1 MSLHTQSK
9 PKPLGFTPGKRT
21 VRRQS
26 STFRSKN
33 QAFGIDKGGDFI
45 DASENLG
52 TAVELTRWAR
62 TTRRWIAGRWSA
74 HRNSPTPL
82 GRVMVLFLPQLPRLS
97 THFFILIM
105 MATLVMAGQRWA
117 PNSAAQPFWFFVQH
131 NDYLLTGS
139 GTDAASSSIQGFL
152 YGTIIPHTLPSLVAN
167 RGSSGISSAEIV
179 NAGNV
184 ESDINNTPVTS
195 QDTDPLIIPVKTQPR
210 QEISTY
216 HVQQGDTV
224 LDIAGKFGIDSDT
237 LISANADLQSNPN
250 KLSIGQELTILP
262 VAGAVYKIG
271 SGDTL
276 ISIAQKFKVKVED
289 IVNFQPNNLKTGD
302 TLAIGQQIVV
312 PGGKL
317 PEVAKP
323 KTQPAVSRSGLG
335 SIVGT
340 PASATKGTG
349 GFIWPT
355 RGYITTYFSAAH
367 VGIDIAFPLGTP
379 IYAADSGYVTFAG
392 WSGGYGNLLKI
403 DHGNGV
409 ETWYAHMNG
418 FLVNVGQN
426 VERGTQVGSIGLTG
440 RTTGPHLH
448 FEIHVNGVEQN
459 PMGYLP

>member
-1 MSLHTQSK
+1 MMTIL
-9 PKPLGFTPGKRT
+9 
-21 VRRQS
+21 
-26 STFRSKN
+26 
-33 QAFGIDKGGDFI
+33 
-45 DASENLG
+45 
-52 TAVELTRWAR
+52 
-62 TTRRWIAGRWSA
+62 
-74 HRNSPTPL
+74 
-82 GRVMVLFLPQLPRLS
+82 VL
-97 THFFILIM
+97 
-105 MATLVMAGQRWA
+105 AGQRWA
-117 PNSAAQPFWFFVQH
+117 PNSAAQPFWFFIQH
-131 NDYLLTGS
+131 DDHLLSNTGN
-139 GTDAASSSIQGFL
+139 DAASSPLQGFL

-184 ESDINNTPVTS
+184 ETEFKDTPSAS
-195 QDTDPLIIPVKTQPR
+195 QDSDPLIIPVKNQPR

-224 LDIAGKFGIDSDT
+224 LDIAEKFGIDSDT
-237 LISANADLQSNPN
+237 LISANAALQTNPN

-262 VAGAVYKIG
+262 GPGLVYKIAN
-271 SGDTL
+271 GDTL
-276 ISIAQKFKVKVED
+276 ISIAQKFQVKVED

-302 TLAIGQQIVV
+302 TLAIGQQIVI

-317 PEVAKP
+317 PEAAKP
-323 KTQPAVSRSGLG
+323 KNQAAASGSGLG
-335 SIVGT
+335 SIFGT
-340 PASATKGTG
+340 PPSAMKGTG

-367 VGIDIAFPLGTP
+367 LGIDIAFPLGTP

-426 VERGTQVGSIGLTG
+426 VQRGTQVGNIGLTG

-448 FEIHVNGVEQN
+448 FELHVNGVEQN
-459 PMGYLP
+459 PLGYLP